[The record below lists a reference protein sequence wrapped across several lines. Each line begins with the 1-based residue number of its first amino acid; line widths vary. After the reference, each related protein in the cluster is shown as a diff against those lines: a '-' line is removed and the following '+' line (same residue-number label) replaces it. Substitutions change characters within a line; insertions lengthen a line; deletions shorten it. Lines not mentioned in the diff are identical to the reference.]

1 MIMVIIVIIVII
13 IIIIIIIIN
22 YKIIS
27 YNNGIA
33 TV

>member
-1 MIMVIIVIIVII
+1 MIMVIIVIIV
-13 IIIIIIIIN
+13 IIIIIIIN